1 MAKQNGQL
9 LWLDLTVEDADG
21 IRDFYR
27 EVIGWQS
34 EAVEVDD
41 YHDYNM
47 TQEGEPIAGISW
59 KRGVNAKLPPVWMVY
74 LGVEDLDASLAT
86 CQRLGGQVLVAPS
99 DENGHTYAVI
109 QDPAGAICALYLA
122 LDDED

>member
-1 MAKQNGQL
+1 M
-9 LWLDLTVEDADG
+9 
-21 IRDFYR
+21 
-27 EVIGWQS
+27 
-34 EAVEVDD
+34 
-41 YHDYNM
+41 
-47 TQEGEPIAGISW
+47 
-59 KRGVNAKLPPVWMVY
+59 PPVWMVY